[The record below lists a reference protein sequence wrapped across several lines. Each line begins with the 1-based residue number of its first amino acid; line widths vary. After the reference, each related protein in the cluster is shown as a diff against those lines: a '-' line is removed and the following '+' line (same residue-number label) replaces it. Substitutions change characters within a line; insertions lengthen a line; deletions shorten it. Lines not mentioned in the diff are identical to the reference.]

1 MSMDVLYQIAGMDQP
16 WAAGRAANMIAIME
30 QYQAGSITLSERDEL
45 IRDLVRLDTIDQEA
59 TNLEVKTALVSAVWA
74 VSQVV

>member
-30 QYQAGSITLSERDEL
+30 QYQAGAITLDERDEL
-45 IRDLVRLDTIDQEA
+45 VRDLVRLDTIDQEA
-59 TNLEVKTALVSAVWA
+59 TSLEVKTALVNAVYL
-74 VSQVV
+74 VTKVV